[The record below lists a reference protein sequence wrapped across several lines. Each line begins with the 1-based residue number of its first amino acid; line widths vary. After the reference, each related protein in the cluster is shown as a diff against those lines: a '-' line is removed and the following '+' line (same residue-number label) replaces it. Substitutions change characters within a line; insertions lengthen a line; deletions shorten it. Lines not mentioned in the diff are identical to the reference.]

1 MIQFK
6 ESDKE
11 RTRTSGILP
20 ILAVASL
27 LLASLLLAACDD
39 GADHPSAAPTPPPP
53 PEVTAMT
60 VAPQTV
66 TLERIY
72 PARAEAAN
80 YVEVRAQVEGIL
92 LERNYEEGGLV
103 KAGAVLFQIDPAPYE
118 ARVQQAESEL
128 DRARAQLRE
137 MQRQWKR
144 ASQLY
149 EKKAVS
155 ESRRD
160 QAQSAVEIAK
170 ADVANAEAV
179 LRTARIDL
187 GYTEVHAPISGVTGL
202 RAVSNGNLVTAGTLL
217 TTIRQLDPM
226 HVLFSMPEADAIA
239 LGRQLNSAGEA
250 SASAQHLV
258 VRVRLADGSVYER
271 QGLVDFT
278 AAFVDP
284 QTGTVQARAVF
295 PNPQG
300 VLLPGQFLRI
310 SVQGLQLSNAI
321 VIPAKAVAEGLEG
334 PVVYVL
340 NEQNIARPQPVALGL
355 SVAQDQ
361 VIEQG
366 LQAGERVVVDGIA
379 KVRPGEPVRPIPPT
393 NSADHQDGEA
403 ATNGGTSSG
412 TGR

>member
-1 MIQFK
+1 M
-6 ESDKE
+6 E

-20 ILAVASL
+20 ILAAASL
-27 LLASLLLAACDD
+27 LLVLAACDD
-39 GADHPSAAPTPPPP
+39 GADQPSATLPPP

-60 VAPQTV
+60 VASQTV
-66 TLERIY
+66 TLERTY

-92 LERNYEEGGLV
+92 LERSYEEGGLV

-118 ARVQQAESEL
+118 ARVQQAEAEL

-187 GYTEVHAPISGVTGL
+187 GYTEVRAPISGVTGL

-226 HVLFSMPEADAIA
+226 HVLFSMPETDAIA

-250 SASAQHLV
+250 SASAQHLAV
-258 VRVRLADGSVYER
+258 QVRLADGSVYER
-271 QGLVDFT
+271 QGVVDFT

-321 VIPAKAVAEGLEG
+321 VIPAKAVAEGPEG

-393 NSADHQDGEA
+393 NSADHQGGEA
-403 ATNGGTSSG
+403 ATNGGMSSG

>member
-1 MIQFK
+1 MK
-6 ESDKE
+6 
-11 RTRTSGILP
+11 RTRTSGILL
-20 ILAVASL
+20 ILAA
-27 LLASLLLAACDD
+27 ASLLLAACDD
-39 GADHPSAAPTPPPP
+39 GANQPSAAPTPPPP

-60 VAPQTV
+60 VAPRTV
-66 TLERIY
+66 ALERTY
-72 PARAEAAN
+72 PARAQAADD
-80 YVEVRAQVEGIL
+80 VEVRAQVEGIL

-118 ARVQQAESEL
+118 ARVQQAEAEL

-187 GYTEVHAPISGVTGL
+187 GYTEVRAPISGVTGL

-226 HVLFSMPEADAIA
+226 HVLFSMPELDAIA

-250 SASAQHLV
+250 SAPAPRLAVQV
-258 VRVRLADGSVYER
+258 QLADGSVYER
-271 QGLVDFT
+271 KGLVDYT
-278 AAFVDP
+278 AAYVDP
-284 QTGTVQARAVF
+284 QTGTMQARAVF

-321 VIPAKAVAEGLEG
+321 VIPAKAIAEGPEG

-340 NEQNIARPQPVALGL
+340 NEQNIARPQPVTLGP

-366 LQAGERVVVDGIA
+366 LQAGERVVVDGIV
-379 KVRPGEPVRPIPPT
+379 KVRPGDPVRPVSPT

-403 ATNGGTSSG
+403 ATNGGTSSE

>member
-118 ARVQQAESEL
+118 ARVQQAEAEL

>member
-1 MIQFK
+1 MISAIQFK
-6 ESDKE
+6 ESSVE

-20 ILAVASL
+20 ILAA
-27 LLASLLLAACDD
+27 ASLLLAACDD
-39 GADHPSAAPTPPPP
+39 GADQPSATLPPP

-60 VAPQTV
+60 VASQTV
-66 TLERIY
+66 TLERTY

-92 LERNYEEGGLV
+92 LERSYEEGGLV

-118 ARVQQAESEL
+118 ARVQQAEAEL

-187 GYTEVHAPISGVTGL
+187 GYTEVRAPISGVTGL

-250 SASAQHLV
+250 SASAQHLAV
-258 VRVRLADGSVYER
+258 QVRLADGSVYER
-271 QGLVDFT
+271 QGVVDFT

>member
-1 MIQFK
+1 
-6 ESDKE
+6 
-11 RTRTSGILP
+11 
-20 ILAVASL
+20 
-27 LLASLLLAACDD
+27 
-39 GADHPSAAPTPPPP
+39 
-53 PEVTAMT
+53 MT
-60 VAPQTV
+60 VAPRTV
-66 TLERIY
+66 ALERTY
-72 PARAEAAN
+72 PARAQAADD
-80 YVEVRAQVEGIL
+80 VEVRAQVEGIL

-118 ARVQQAESEL
+118 ARVQQAEAEL

-187 GYTEVHAPISGVTGL
+187 GYTEVRAPISGVTGL

-226 HVLFSMPEADAIA
+226 HVLFSMPELDAIA

-250 SASAQHLV
+250 SAPAPRLAVQV
-258 VRVRLADGSVYER
+258 QLADGSVYER
-271 QGLVDFT
+271 KGLVDYT
-278 AAFVDP
+278 AAYVDP
-284 QTGTVQARAVF
+284 QTGTMQARAVF

-321 VIPAKAVAEGLEG
+321 VIPAKAIAEGPEG

-340 NEQNIARPQPVALGL
+340 NEQNIARPQPVTLGP

-366 LQAGERVVVDGIA
+366 LQAGERVVVDGIV
-379 KVRPGEPVRPIPPT
+379 KVRPGDPVRPVSPT

-403 ATNGGTSSG
+403 ATNGGTSSE

>member
-92 LERNYEEGGLV
+92 LERSYEEGGLV